1 MKYLFFLF
9 IIIVGCNNIQQHPIE
24 GVYTNKYES
33 EYSVADDTI
42 ILKVSNPEMFSIT
55 RKTGFQRKRN
65 NILLPKEYKTE
76 NLNGVYDATH
86 HCIHEIQKGL
96 TLICTGE
103 TIKINN
109 TTYHKIQ

>member
-65 NILLPKEYKTE
+65 NILLTNEYKTE